1 MVMVGYTFSFVM
13 DIVDLGEDQLGFDM
27 YTGEETRQVMN
38 VGYSSRDQA
47 E

>member
-1 MVMVGYTFSFVM
+1 MVGYTIRFVM

-27 YTGEETRQVMN
+27 YSGEETRQMMT
-38 VGYSSRDQA
+38 VGYSPRDQS